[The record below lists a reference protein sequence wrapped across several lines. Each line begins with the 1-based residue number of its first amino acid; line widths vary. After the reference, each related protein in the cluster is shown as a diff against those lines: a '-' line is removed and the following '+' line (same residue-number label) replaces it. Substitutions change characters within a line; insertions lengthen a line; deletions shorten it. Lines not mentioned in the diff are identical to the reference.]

1 MCFIYKPKQMNAR
14 NLSIRE
20 TLHFQACM
28 FKSLYLRRQFY
39 IPLTQEYGN
48 LSETIHEII

>member
-1 MCFIYKPKQMNAR
+1 MRETCQFAKPK
-14 NLSIRE
+14 
-20 TLHFQACM
+20 LHFQACM
-28 FKSLYLRRQFY
+28 FKSLFLRRQFY